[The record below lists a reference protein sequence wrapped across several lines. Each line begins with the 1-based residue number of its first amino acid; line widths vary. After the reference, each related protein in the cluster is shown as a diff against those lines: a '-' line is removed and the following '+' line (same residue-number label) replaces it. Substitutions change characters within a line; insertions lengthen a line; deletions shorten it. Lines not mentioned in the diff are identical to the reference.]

1 MTSSFVTF
9 IIVSMFGEL
18 VESLQQVMI
27 LTQQN
32 MVFVLSVLGILW
44 GIHILNRIVGYKL
57 NIFGV
62 YPRNLFGIIG
72 IAAHPLLHGSFTHLF
87 LNTIPLFL
95 LMNFVL
101 IGGIDQW
108 ICVTTLIVLISG
120 ALTWLFGRKAIHVGA
135 STVIMGYFG
144 YLIVSAYYNPSFMTV
159 ILSIISVYYFG
170 GLFLSLV
177 PKGEG
182 NVSFEGHIF
191 GFVAGIAAIYLCS
204 IPAV

>member
-1 MTSSFVTF
+1 ML
-9 IIVSMFGEL
+9 GEL
-18 VESLQQVMI
+18 AESLQQVVL

-32 MVFVLSVLGILW
+32 MVFVLSVLAILW
-44 GIHILNRIVGYKL
+44 GVQLLNRIVDYQL
-57 NIFGV
+57 NVFGI
-62 YPRNLFGIIG
+62 YPRHLFGIIG
-72 IAAHPLLHGSFTHLF
+72 IVAHPFLHGSFTHLF

-120 ALTWLFGRKAIHVGA
+120 TLTWLFGRKSIHVGA

-170 GLFLSLV
+170 GLFLSLI
-177 PKGEG
+177 PKTEG
-182 NVSFEGHIF
+182 NVSFEGHLF
-191 GFVAGIAAIYLCS
+191 GFIAGVAAIYLCS
-204 IPAV
+204 VPAV